1 MPQDDD
7 DSSDEE
13 SEEDKLK
20 NGLAA
25 NLEKLLADDG
35 SRTYNASLDVRLSSS
50 LRVDR
55 MIGVAEA
62 PLASSP
68 SAAEPVTDN
77 YCRLTSTHPQRS
89 VTLYLEQAS
98 DGPVAADERYA
109 YMQLVV
115 YHTEARSGGMPHE
128 VVGRV
133 CTQRFELT
141 NSMET
146 YVSSADAKTVTVML
160 SKLHVLR

>member
-1 MPQDDD
+1 
-7 DSSDEE
+7 
-13 SEEDKLK
+13 
-20 NGLAA
+20 
-25 NLEKLLADDG
+25 
-35 SRTYNASLDVRLSSS
+35 
-50 LRVDR
+50 

-68 SAAEPVTDN
+68 TAAEPVTDN
-77 YCRLTSTHPQRS
+77 YCRLTTTHPQRS
-89 VTLYLEQAS
+89 VTLYLEQVS

-133 CTQRFELT
+133 CTHRFELT
-141 NSMET
+141 NSVDT
-146 YVSSADAKTVTVML
+146 YVASANAKTVAVML
-160 SKLHVLR
+160 SKLHVLRCALHCSA